1 MIKRPGQIALI
12 VILVT
17 VVGLTVAV
25 SVLSRSVTTVAI
37 STKEQEKARSFSAAE
52 AGIEDALRQD
62 LSSITTPQNFN
73 VGSGG
78 ESNVNY
84 TVGKQESVQTK
95 TSPGRTITINWNTPG
110 VTATSANVS
119 WSNSSCSPVLIAK
132 EITAAGTI
140 VNSVYAATDS
150 PHTFSKGMNI
160 LTRLRIVNCSSDT
173 SLTITAP
180 NGQFLPFYQ
189 INSTGVSSDSQS
201 QVQVIR
207 SEPAAVGLLDYA
219 IFSGGTI

>member
-1 MIKRPGQIALI
+1 MTKRPGQIALI

-95 TSPGRTITINWNTPG
+95 TSPGRTITISWNTPG
-110 VTATSANVS
+110 VTATSADVS

-132 EITAAGTI
+132 EITGNGGI
-140 VNSVYAATDS
+140 INSVYTTS
-150 PHTFSKGMNI
+150 PQTFSKGMNI